1 MCHNNIPCDIAV
13 SSCTFLQNK
22 TTGVTITKEAAF
34 LAPDFKT
41 PVYLLSN
48 VDEGVMIFEEYDD
61 STPPPESRFT
71 VPESC
76 KRMSLSKTPLKF
88 SNSLDMSELVRA
100 LKMT

>member
-1 MCHNNIPCDIAV
+1 M
-13 SSCTFLQNK
+13 
-22 TTGVTITKEAAF
+22 TKEAAF
-34 LAPDFKT
+34 LAPDFKI

-48 VDEGVMIFEEYDD
+48 FEGVMIFEEYDD

-76 KRMSLSKTPLKF
+76 KKASLSKTPPKF

-100 LKMT
+100 FRMTQSKIIMMSERCSD